1 MLWNL
6 AVRTAI
12 LTGGFDLVGGLTWIP
27 EDRRDWWENLITRA
41 EIGSPRDFAIGN
53 GRVSQLVQTIWSAV
67 IDGDQGFEQ
76 NTTDG
81 DRRGRRHGPLGG
93 RRWDLG
99 RPLGHVGD
107 PLEWRRRINGWPGS
121 GTRS

>member
-1 MLWNL
+1 MEPRS
-6 AVRTAI
+6 AHGDPHRR
-12 LTGGFDLVGGLTWIP
+12 FDLVGGLTWIP

-76 NTTDG
+76 TLRTVIAAGG
-81 DRRGRRHGPLGG
+81 DTATSGAVAGGILGA
-93 RRWDLG
+93 RWG
-99 RPLGHVGD
+99 MSAIP
-107 PLEWRRRINGWPGS
+107 WNGAAESTAGPGS
-121 GTRS
+121 GRS